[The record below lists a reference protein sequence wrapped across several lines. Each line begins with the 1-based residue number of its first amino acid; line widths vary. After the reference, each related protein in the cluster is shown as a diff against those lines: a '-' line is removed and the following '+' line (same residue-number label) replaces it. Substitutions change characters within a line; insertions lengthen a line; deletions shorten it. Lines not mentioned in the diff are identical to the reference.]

1 MKISTIALV
10 TSFLSVTACAASTPT
25 PELVSARQAYDQA
38 RTDPN
43 ASLVPDSVLSAKQ
56 ALDKAESVHS
66 DDPASDQD
74 RSYSYVAQRR
84 AELSLS
90 LGANAKT
97 KQTESASKANYGTLE
112 DNMRTSAVQ
121 KLGVERGEVNQLGTQ
136 LAQTQTGLA
145 QETDA
150 RKAAE
155 ARAARAMESLAKI
168 AQVKEEARGM
178 VITLT
183 GDVLFVTGKSELLP
197 AAQDQLTLVAKA
209 IQDQGEIKP
218 IVVEGYTDSVGS
230 DSANMK
236 LSQARADAV
245 RSFLVSKGLPSDKVT
260 AAGHGKS
267 NPIAPN
273 DTADGRANNRRVE
286 IVVAGG
292 SNNAAANGK

>member
-43 ASLVPDSVLSAKQ
+43 AALVPDSVLSAKQ

-74 RSYSYVAQRR
+74 RSYSYVATRR
-84 AELSLS
+84 AELSLA
-90 LGANAKT
+90 LGANAKS
-97 KQTESASKANYGTLE
+97 KQDQSASTANYGTLQ
-112 DNMRTSAVQ
+112 DNLRTSAVQ

-197 AAQDQLTLVAKA
+197 AAQDQLALVAKA

-218 IVVEGYTDSVGS
+218 IMVEGYTDSVGS

-245 RSFLVSKGLPSDKVT
+245 RSFLVSKGLPSDKLT
-260 AAGHGKS
+260 ATGHGKS

-292 SNNAAANGK
+292 SNNALANGR

>member
-43 ASLVPDSVLSAKQ
+43 AALVPDSVLSAKQ

-66 DDPASDQD
+66 NDPASDQD
-74 RSYSYVAQRR
+74 RSYSYVATRR
-84 AELSLS
+84 AELSLA
-90 LGANAKT
+90 LGANAKS

-112 DNMRTSAVQ
+112 DNLRTSAVQ
-121 KLGVERGEVNQLGTQ
+121 KLGVERGQVNQLGAQ

-197 AAQDQLTLVAKA
+197 AAQDQLALVAKA

-245 RSFLVSKGLPSDKVT
+245 RSFLVSKGLPSD
-260 AAGHGKS
+260 
-267 NPIAPN
+267 
-273 DTADGRANNRRVE
+273 
-286 IVVAGG
+286 
-292 SNNAAANGK
+292 

>member
-10 TSFLSVTACAASTPT
+10 SGFLSLSACAASTPT
-25 PELVSARQAYDQA
+25 PELVNARQAYDRA

-56 ALDKAESVHS
+56 ALDRAESVHS
-66 DDPASDQD
+66 SDPNSDQD
-74 RSYSYVAQRR
+74 RSESYVATRR
-84 AELSLS
+84 AELSLA
-90 LGANAKT
+90 LGANAKS
-97 KQTESASKANYGTLE
+97 KQDAGTSTANYGALQ
-112 DNMRTSAVQ
+112 DKLRTNAVQ
-121 KLGVERGEVNQLGTQ
+121 NLGIERGQVNQLGSQ

-145 QETDA
+145 QETEA

-168 AQVKEEARGM
+168 AQVKEEARGV

-197 AAQDQLTLVAKA
+197 TAQDQLTLVAKA
-209 IQDQGEIKP
+209 LQDQGEIKP
-218 IVVEGYTDSVGS
+218 IVVEGYTDAVGT

-245 RSFLVSKGLPSDKVT
+245 RSFLIRKGLPEAMLSAV
-260 AAGHGKS
+260 GRGKA
-267 NPIAPN
+267 NPVASN
-273 DTADGRANNRRVE
+273 DTPDGRANNRRVE
-286 IVVAGG
+286 IIVNGG
-292 SNNAAANGK
+292 SSHGSAQTH